1 MLYPHYLQSFAPYIT
16 LLLLFLDGYIF
27 GFIAKKS
34 VLAVIL
40 LLIALIIGI
49 FLGMVLIGVPSLA
62 TIISFTTHYL
72 SNFAPIFHLG
82 SNTVILFVLIFI
94 IGLALGIWKS

>member
-1 MLYPHYLQSFAPYIT
+1 
-16 LLLLFLDGYIF
+16 
-27 GFIAKKS
+27 
-34 VLAVIL
+34 
-40 LLIALIIGI
+40 
-49 FLGMVLIGVPSLA
+49 MVLIGVPSLA